1 MGTLADKACWVPVN
15 QWWKWL
21 TSAPSPNEPRLLP
34 HHLICSHFQSGGLI
48 FTWGRKAVYNCFKGN
63 TLSQS
68 FKHFSIL
75 ITIFIFQS
83 HVFNSCLFLPLCQNV
98 GNLGA
103 WYGDNV
109 YLLWF
114 ICLTI
119 SLSPPSFPSSILLSI
134 FWTVSCGFGRQIM
147 RWLLCHCWLQHTT
160 CRVCRH
166 PMTPHLFMAA
176 HILPS
181 GPCTLCPDILALPSY
196 LPCPISLWRRI
207 HCCHNGSLRW
217 SSLCP

>member
-83 HVFNSCLFLPLCQNV
+83 HVFNSCLFLSLVPECRQFRSMIWRQCLPAVIYLSHHQSV
-98 GNLGA
+98 SSFLSQQHFA
-103 WYGDNV
+103 E
-109 YLLWF
+109 YLLNSVLWF
-114 ICLTI
+114 RETDYAVATLSLLTPAHNLQ
-119 SLSPPSFPSSILLSI
+119 SLQTSYDPSSLHGRTHFAIRALHPVPWHFSFALLFALSHLIMETHPLLS
-134 FWTVSCGFGRQIM
+134 Q
-147 RWLLCHCWLQHTT
+147 WLSQM
-160 CRVCRH
+160 V
-166 PMTPHLFMAA
+166 
-176 HILPS
+176 
-181 GPCTLCPDILALPSY
+181 
-196 LPCPISLWRRI
+196 
-207 HCCHNGSLRW
+207 
-217 SSLCP
+217 